1 MNFIRRPVPTL
12 SAVESR
18 AERNELAEMA
28 KLKRQREAE
37 VANLLGKVAE
47 KSVEIE
53 AKCRA
58 LESVVRQLKS
68 SAK

>member
-1 MNFIRRPVPTL
+1 M
-12 SAVESR
+12 ESR